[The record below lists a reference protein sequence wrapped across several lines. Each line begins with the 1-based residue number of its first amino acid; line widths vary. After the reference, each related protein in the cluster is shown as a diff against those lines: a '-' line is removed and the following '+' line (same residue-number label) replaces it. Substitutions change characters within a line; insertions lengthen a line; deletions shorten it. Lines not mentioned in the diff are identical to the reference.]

1 MRGGVITFNL
11 IRMSIFDL
19 IGLLVWY
26 AVVTVILAVIALM
39 LLRLLVSYADLN
51 PFGWPALTARR
62 LSDPLVNPVRRRLV
76 GFGIDPKFAPLIAI
90 LIAVILGYFALE
102 IIGTVLFTV
111 SGLLRSLERGAFVS
125 VIGFL
130 LFGLLAIYSLLIFM
144 RIIFSWG
151 ASYTNRVMLFLVRVT
166 DPILV
171 PFRRIIPPL
180 GMFDISPIVVLF
192 LLRLL
197 QEMVAAT
204 LIR

>member
-1 MRGGVITFNL
+1 
-11 IRMSIFDL
+11 MSIFDL

-26 AVVTVILAVIALM
+26 AVATVILAVIALM
-39 LLRLLVSYADLN
+39 LLRLLANYADLN
-51 PFGWPALTARR
+51 PFSWPALTVRR
-62 LSDPLVNPVRRRLV
+62 FSDPLINPVRRRLA
-76 GFGIDPKFAPLIAI
+76 GFGVDPKFAPLVTI

-102 IIGTVLFTV
+102 IVGTVLFTF
-111 SGLLRSLERGAFVS
+111 SGLLRSLERGAFVA

-151 ASYTNRVMLFLVRVT
+151 ASSTNRMMLFLVRVT

-171 PFRRIIPPL
+171 PFRRFIPPL
-180 GMFDISPIVVLF
+180 GMFDISPIIVLF

>member
-1 MRGGVITFNL
+1 
-11 IRMSIFDL
+11 MSIFDL

-26 AVVTVILAVIALM
+26 TVATVIIAVIVLM
-39 LLRLLVSYADLN
+39 LLRLVVDYADLN
-51 PFGWPALTARR
+51 PFSWPSLTVRR
-62 LSDPLVNPVRRRLV
+62 FSDPLVIPVRRRLV
-76 GFGIDPKFAPLIAI
+76 GFGIDHKFSPLITI
-90 LIAVILGYFALE
+90 LIAVILGYFALQ
-102 IIGTVLFTV
+102 IVGTVLFTV
-111 SGLLRSLERGAFVS
+111 KGLLVSLERGAFVS

-130 LFGLLAIYSLLIFM
+130 LFGLLATYSLLIFM

-151 ASYTNRVMLFLVRVT
+151 ASSVNRVMIFLVRVT

-180 GMFDISPIVVLF
+180 GMFDISPIIVLF

>member
-1 MRGGVITFNL
+1 
-11 IRMSIFDL
+11 MSIFDF

-26 AVVTVILAVIALM
+26 TVATVIIAVIVLM
-39 LLRLLVSYADLN
+39 LLRLLVNYADLN
-51 PFGWPALTARR
+51 PFSWPALTVRR
-62 LSDPLVNPVRRRLV
+62 FSDPLVTPVHRRLV
-76 GFGIDPKFAPLIAI
+76 GFGIDPKFMPLITI

-102 IIGTVLFTV
+102 IVGTVLFTI
-111 SGLLRSLERGAFVS
+111 SGLLASLERGAFVS

-144 RIIFSWG
+144 RIVFSWG
-151 ASYTNRVMLFLVRVT
+151 ASSINRVMIFLVRVT
-166 DPILV
+166 DPVLV
-171 PFRRIIPPL
+171 PFRRFIPPL

-192 LLRLL
+192 LLRVL

>member
-1 MRGGVITFNL
+1 MTILAL
-11 IRMSIFDL
+11 ISL
-19 IGLLVWY
+19 IVWY
-26 AVVTVILAVIALM
+26 GVVTCIMLVIVLM
-39 LLRLLVSYADLN
+39 LLHLLVIYADPN
-51 PFGWPALTARR
+51 PFSWPARTVRR
-62 LSDPLVNPVRRRLV
+62 YSDPLVNPVRRRLL
-76 GFGIDPKFAPLIAI
+76 GFGLDPKFAPLISI
-90 LIAVILGYFALE
+90 LIAIILGYFTLQ
-102 IIGTVLFTV
+102 IVGTVLFTIG
-111 SGLLRSLERGAFVS
+111 GLMQSFQRGAIVS
-125 VIGFL
+125 VVGFL
-130 LFGLLAIYSLLIFM
+130 LFGLLAVYSLLIFM

-151 ASYTNRVMLFLVRVT
+151 ASQTNRVMLLLVRLT